1 MPLVQHPF
9 YVILAATVAVLGSW
23 TALDLFLRVR
33 VWVGQ
38 TRSAWLI
45 AASVA
50 MGLSIWAMH
59 FIAMLG
65 FQIGSAVRYDTSL
78 TVMSLALAIGA
89 TGFAFSVASGR
100 HAGLQ
105 LIAGAGVVMGVG
117 ICAMHYVGMAAIR
130 SGSTFEYNPLWVT
143 VSFVIA
149 IGASVGALLAVGRSA
164 REWRLA
170 AAAGLGAAIVGM
182 HYAAMAAVRLAPGP
196 AVTPRGAIDSLTLA
210 VAVASGTLFVL
221 FLASVAALF
230 DRRFEAIAAVE
241 AKRSEEQLR
250 AILDQMP
257 VGIIVAQAPSGAVT
271 YANPEAEHLAGGPV
285 GETPPWLA
293 QADLGLD
300 ASGQSTPPRKP
311 EDFALY
317 RAVKHGERTE
327 SERQS
332 FRRPDGSTVVLE
344 MTAAPIRDEDGR
356 IILGVQA
363 FHEVTAQI
371 QAEEALR
378 QSQRMEGIGQLTGGV
393 AHDFNNVLTAILGSL
408 TLAARRIED
417 ERARHL
423 IDNATLAARRGA
435 RLTEQLL
442 AFSRRQRLDPR
453 PLAVNAMIERMGG
466 LFASTLGGT
475 VKVISNLQ
483 DELPA
488 AVADPAQLELA
499 LLNLALNARD
509 AMPEGGELTLSTTVA
524 SAPRPLHPWEPDAG
538 HYVCVTVADTGRGM
552 SAETLGRAFEPFF
565 TTKRAGKGSGLGLS
579 QVLGLAKQLGGGVRV
594 KTAPG
599 AGCAVSICL
608 PISREAPIPAPVE
621 AVAAP
626 PQAGVHG
633 AAILLVDDDDDV
645 RRFVADLLTEAGCK
659 VRMECDGPAGLDALD
674 AGPYDLVVLDFAM
687 PGMTGAEVARVIRE
701 RRPDLP
707 ILIMTGYLEHEAVLA
722 QLGAQPILQK
732 PFEPSDLMSRIASTL
747 RRQAEA

>member
-1 MPLVQHPF
+1 MQLVHHPF

-23 TALDLFLRVR
+23 TALDLFMRVR

-65 FQIGSAVRYDTSL
+65 FDIGSAVRYDTSL
-78 TVMSLALAIGA
+78 TIMSLALAIGS

-130 SGSTFEYNPLWVT
+130 NGSTFEYNPVWVT
-143 VSFVIA
+143 ASFVIA
-149 IGASVGALLAVGRSA
+149 IAASVGALLAVGRAS

-170 AAAGLGAAIVGM
+170 AAAALGASIVGM
-182 HYAAMAAVRLAPGP
+182 HYAAMAAARLVPGP
-196 AVTPRGAIDSLTLA
+196 AIASGGALDSLALA

-221 FLASVAALF
+221 FLASIAALF

-241 AKRSEEQLR
+241 SKRSEEQLR

-257 VGIIVAQAPSGAVT
+257 VGVVVAQAPSGAIT

-285 GETPPWLA
+285 SEAPPWLA
-293 QADLGLD
+293 PAPGEVS
-300 ASGQSTPPRKP
+300 ARKP
-311 EDFALY
+311 EDYALY
-317 RAVKHGERTE
+317 RAVKFGQRTE

-332 FRRPDGSTVVLE
+332 FRRPDGSTVILE
-344 MTAAPIRDEDGR
+344 LTAAPIRDEDGR

-408 TLAARRIED
+408 TLAARRVED
-417 ERARHL
+417 DRARHL
-423 IDNATLAARRGA
+423 IDNAVQAARRGA

-453 PLAVNAMIERMGG
+453 PVEVNAMIERMGG

-475 VKVISNLQ
+475 VKVASNLQ
-483 DELPA
+483 DWLPA
-488 AVADPAQLELA
+488 AIADPAQLELA

-509 AMPEGGELTLSTTVA
+509 AMPDGGELSLSTAVVT
-524 SAPRPLHPWEPDAG
+524 APRPLHPWEPEAG
-538 HYVCVTVADTGRGM
+538 QYVCITVADTGRGM

-565 TTKRAGKGSGLGLS
+565 TTKSAGKGSGLGLS

-599 AGCAVSICL
+599 DGCAVAICL
-608 PISREAPIPAPVE
+608 PVSDEEAM
-621 AVAAP
+621 AA
-626 PQAGVHG
+626 AGEPG
-633 AAILLVDDDDDV
+633 AAVSPSAIGGASILLVDDDDDV
-645 RRFVADLLTEAGCK
+645 RRFVADLLTEAGCT
-659 VRMECDGPAGLDALD
+659 VRTEQDGPAGLEALNH
-674 AGPYDLVVLDFAM
+674 GVYDLVVLDFAM

-701 RRPDLP
+701 QRKDLP

-732 PFEPSDLMSRIASTL
+732 PFEPSDLMSRIASTI
-747 RRQAEA
+747 RRPADA